1 MNDLAVE
8 LGNWV
13 SLPTASTPRFS
24 AEARHRRPV
33 LQQHRVGRRTS
44 LQSLPELARWS
55 PLRGAALNVHWS
67 PAFESV
73 LELWVN
79 CRDPAVIREGQLHPS
94 KPTNPPMDE
103 AALMLE
109 TSDDAIDRIADR
121 VGYETTTAFSKA
133 FRQHYGI
140 SPGRYRSAN
149 GSDA

>member
-73 LELWVN
+73 LELAEACDVPCGGN
-79 CRDPAVIREGQLHPS
+79 AGQRSATLVRLGS
-94 KPTNPPMDE
+94 S
-103 AALMLE
+103 AALSVTGQRPVEPAEDNALICCCRPQG
-109 TSDDAIDRIADR
+109 DIVIDL
-121 VGYETTTAFSKA
+121 
-133 FRQHYGI
+133 
-140 SPGRYRSAN
+140 
-149 GSDA
+149 